1 MANELFPIGKE
12 KYGLKTV
19 REAYDL
25 IVEKFGRDD
34 NSWPEK
40 KGRQEIIQEKEF
52 HNIPSTFLNGYF
64 FPYNL

>member
-1 MANELFPIGKE
+1 MDEESEKRWGEFSGKSKTMYHMANELFPIGKE

-40 KGRQEIIQEKEF
+40 KG
-52 HNIPSTFLNGYF
+52 
-64 FPYNL
+64 